1 MHTYYKIGLAA
12 LVLAGLTQSGAFAAF
27 LNYSDLTLSPESYN
41 NGSYSSGYFES
52 NDFIYSYAGG
62 DSGGYQW
69 WAGMAYSNIT
79 DNTTPGY
86 ANQFSAITGGGL
98 DSDAQTVAG
107 ETYVIAYQDTYQGI
121 NPSVDLNPESGSD
134 IQIDGIYLTNTTYA
148 YLAIKDGNDGS
159 EYPYVKKFGGE
170 SGDDKD
176 FFYVT
181 ITGYDKDYNQTGTYD
196 FYLADYRFDDND
208 LDYVIDA
215 WTYVD
220 FKEAGFTMGTTSFT
234 LEFVTS
240 DVGEYGANTPF
251 YAALGGMNVSV
262 IPEPSAYAAL
272 FGALSLGFVLMR
284 RRALKK

>member
-52 NDFIYSYAGG
+52 NDFFYSYAGG

-240 DVGEYGANTPF
+240 DVGDYGANTPF